1 MNETLTTYKRK
12 TIEFWQSRTS
22 KQKGLLVGSVILV
35 LFIIVLLSWFGSRT
49 YYVPLYTNL
58 TAQET
63 GEIKATLDARGIV
76 SEVAENG
83 TQIRVPESVVDNLK
97 VELAAEGLPRSG
109 SIDYSSFQE
118 NMGFGTT
125 DKEFNVLERGL
136 IQTELEKLIRSVD
149 GVQGAQVMVTLPED
163 SIWLSD
169 EQGTASA
176 SIVLSLSPGASMD
189 QSKVKPLFHLVSK
202 SIPNLPVENIVIMDQ
217 MFNHFEYADH
227 SVTDST
233 LSVYEQHRSIQK
245 DIERDIQRQL
255 QQMLGT
261 MVGPD
266 KVLVTVSTDIDFTK
280 ENREEQ
286 LVTPVDEENMEGIA
300 VSVERITETYSGEEL
315 PDGGIPGTGEDDIPG
330 FPAVT
335 GSGNGDYELIE
346 ERINNDVNRIKREIV
361 ESPYQVMDLGIQV
374 MVEPPDPEDLTS
386 LPQERLEDIEEVLMR
401 VVRTSISNDV
411 LASWED
417 TDIRDRIFVTAQPFI
432 GKQAVSQQPENTP
445 FNWGYAIAGALGLAV
460 LLLLFLLL
468 RKSKPQDVSNETR
481 EEQQESVR
489 YDIPDV
495 NQERDSEEKARRRQ
509 LEKMAKEK
517 PEEFSKLVR
526 TWLSED

>member
-1 MNETLTTYKRK
+1 MNETLTTYKQK
-12 TIEFWQSRTS
+12 TVELWQSRTS
-22 KQKGLLVGSVILV
+22 RQKGLLVGSVIFVILMILLLV
-35 LFIIVLLSWFGSRT
+35 WFGSRT

-63 GEIKATLDARGIV
+63 GEIKATLDARGID
-76 SEVAENG
+76 SEVG
-83 TQIRVPESVVDNLK
+83 QDGSTIRVPESVVDDLK

-136 IQTELEKLIRSVD
+136 MQTELEKLIRSVD
-149 GVQGAQVMVTLPED
+149 GVQGAQVMITLPEE
-163 SIWLSD
+163 SIWLAD

-176 SIVLSLSPGASMD
+176 SIVMSLAPGSSMD
-189 QSKVKPLFHLVSK
+189 QNKVKSLYHLVSK

-217 MFNHFEYADH
+217 MFNHFEYQDQ
-227 SVTDST
+227 STIDTT
-233 LSVYEQHRSIQK
+233 LSVYEQHRSIQR

-261 MVGPD
+261 MMGAD

-280 ENREEQ
+280 ENREEH

-300 VSVERITETYSGEEL
+300 VSVERITETYTGDNAEE
-315 PDGGIPGTGEDDIPG
+315 GGIAGTGEEDIPG
-330 FPAVT
+330 FPAVA
-335 GSGNGDYELIE
+335 GSGSGDYELIE
-346 ERINNDVNRIKREIV
+346 ERINNDVNRITREIV
-361 ESPYQVMDLGIQV
+361 ESPYQVMDIGIQV
-374 MVEPPDPEDLTS
+374 MVEPPDPEDMAS
-386 LPQERLEDIEEVLMR
+386 LPQERMDDIQQVLTQ

-411 LASWED
+411 LAGWDD
-417 TDIRDRIFVTAQPFI
+417 TDINERVFVSAQPFN
-432 GKQAVSQQPENTP
+432 GKQTFADDTAQSSNL
-445 FNWGYAIAGALGLAV
+445 GYVLAGGLGFVV
-460 LLLLFLLL
+460 LVLLFLLL
-468 RKSKPQDVSNETR
+468 RKPKRETEEEER
-481 EEQQESVR
+481 EIQQETAVF
-489 YDIPDV
+489 DIPDV
-495 NQERDSEEKARRRQ
+495 NTERDSEEKARRRQ
-509 LEKMAKEK
+509 LEKMAREK